1 MTSDKP
7 ADTKDKKAAGDP
19 SPLHKAAGLRRLLP
33 YLRPQLPLLVL
44 SLILIL
50 LINAAE
56 LLKPYILQIVIDN
69 YLKAGHLS
77 QILTPIIWLGL
88 SYLACVVVASLL
100 HIGQAMVVT
109 SLGQNT
115 LMHIR
120 RDVFLHIMHLPM
132 RVLDHYASGR
142 LITRATNDVETLN
155 ELFSDVLINLLR
167 DVLLLLGI
175 MVMMLVINWKLA
187 LVAFVTTPL
196 IVLVTLL
203 VRRSLRRNFVRIKHL
218 IGQINGFFAENIAG
232 MRLIQIFCREKAKAD
247 EFETLNQD
255 YCRSTLTQI
264 RLNSLLRPLMEVINT
279 LGIVLL
285 IGYASRGLV
294 GGVIQIGV
302 LYAFTTYI
310 RQFFEPINDLAE
322 KYSTI
327 QSAVVSADRIFE
339 LLDHREDQENLH
351 AGDHLPELRG
361 HVEFRHVWFAY
372 QEEDWVLRDVSLII
386 EPGCSAAIVGAT
398 GAGKT
403 TIIALLL
410 RFYEIQRGEILLD
423 GKDIRQFRLHDLRRQ
438 IAIVLQEVF
447 LFSGTIADNIRLG
460 DDQIDDEQVALAL
473 KMAYAEPFINRLT
486 AQMQTPVTER
496 GSTFSAGQRQLL
508 SFARAI
514 ARKPALFVLDEATA
528 NIDTETEQYIQQSIY
543 EVASQCTT
551 IIIAH
556 RLSTIRHCDQIIV
569 LDHGRLVENGSHD
582 ELLAQNGR
590 YAELYRAQFNDSA
603 VAETCGEIDGD
614 ARTVPGT

>member
-1 MTSDKP
+1 M
-7 ADTKDKKAAGDP
+7 
-19 SPLHKAAGLRRLLP
+19 
-33 YLRPQLPLLVL
+33 
-44 SLILIL
+44 
-50 LINAAE
+50 
-56 LLKPYILQIVIDN
+56 
-69 YLKAGHLS
+69 
-77 QILTPIIWLGL
+77 
-88 SYLACVVVASLL
+88 
-100 HIGQAMVVT
+100 
-109 SLGQNT
+109 
-115 LMHIR
+115 
-120 RDVFLHIMHLPM
+120 
-132 RVLDHYASGR
+132 
-142 LITRATNDVETLN
+142 
-155 ELFSDVLINLLR
+155 
-167 DVLLLLGI
+167 
-175 MVMMLVINWKLA
+175 
-187 LVAFVTTPL
+187 
-196 IVLVTLL
+196 
-203 VRRSLRRNFVRIKHL
+203 
-218 IGQINGFFAENIAG
+218 
-232 MRLIQIFCREKAKAD
+232 
-247 EFETLNQD
+247 
-255 YCRSTLTQI
+255 TQI

-473 KMAYAEPFINRLT
+473 RMAYAEPFINRLT

-528 NIDTETEQYIQQSIY
+528 NIDTETEQYIQKSIY

-556 RLSTIRHCDQIIV
+556 RLSTIRHCGQIIV

-582 ELLAQNGR
+582 ELLARNGR
-590 YAELYRAQFNDSA
+590 YAELYRAQFNDSSA
-603 VAETCGEIDGD
+603 AGTCGNTDGD
-614 ARTVPGT
+614 ARTAPGA